1 MVQGSTAAGKG
12 NDGNDSA
19 GAAAMDDPPVP
30 LSWLDRTS
38 PPPKADRRPKREDRR
53 PKKKAKKRQRAS
65 KLPPK
70 IDDAVTAWFEYTF
83 APKTFEEQTWRAE
96 DWWRVHESTFPMIA
110 MLNKHVLATQVC
122 PRVHEHLWL
131 VSARTMGHCTVIVGV

>member
-1 MVQGSTAAGKG
+1 MVQGPIAAGEG

-19 GAAAMDDPPVP
+19 SDATMDDPPVP
-30 LSWLDRTS
+30 LSWLGRTS
-38 PPPKADRRPKREDRR
+38 PPPKEERRPKR
-53 PKKKAKKRQRAS
+53 KAKKRQRAS

-83 APKTFEEQTWRAE
+83 APKTFEEQTWRAK
-96 DWWRVHESTFPMIA
+96 DCWRVHESTFPMIT
-110 MLNKHVLATQVC
+110 MLAKRVLATQVC

>member
-1 MVQGSTAAGKG
+1 MVQGPAAVGEG
-12 NDGNDSA
+12 NDGNDSTGDA
-19 GAAAMDDPPVP
+19 TMDDPPVP
-30 LSWLDRTS
+30 LSWLDWTS
-38 PPPKADRRPKREDRR
+38 PPPKEERR

-65 KLPPK
+65 KLLPK

-83 APKTFEEQTWRAE
+83 APKTFEEQMWRAE

-110 MLNKHVLATQVC
+110 MLAKRVLATQVC
-122 PRVHEHLWL
+122 PRVHERLWL

>member
-1 MVQGSTAAGKG
+1 MVQGPTAAGEG

-19 GAAAMDDPPVP
+19 GDAAMDDPPVP

-38 PPPKADRRPKREDRR
+38 PPPKEERRPKR
-53 PKKKAKKRQRAS
+53 KAKKRQRAS

-70 IDDAVTAWFEYTF
+70 IDDAVAAWFEYTF
-83 APKTFEEQTWRAE
+83 VPETLEEQTWRAE

-110 MLNKHVLATQVC
+110 MLAKRVLATQVC

-131 VSARTMGHCTVIVGV
+131 VSARTMGHCTVIAGV